1 MPISI
6 LEFFIES
13 ILSIPQ
19 IADVLQVFVRMV
31 HRQMTE
37 YGLSVRATSQQEL
50 DAMIA
55 AIQQQFPFCGYRQM
69 QGHLAAQRVRIHS
82 TNLYPISTVAMVT
95 C

>member
-13 ILSIPQ
+13 IFSVLQ
-19 IADVLQVFVRMV
+19 IADVLRVFLRTV

-50 DAMIA
+50 DAVIA

-69 QGHLAAQRVRIHS
+69 QGHVAA
-82 TNLYPISTVAMVT
+82 
-95 C
+95 